1 MKCEKCEK
9 PIKSRSDCVV
19 AYDYRSYFFKLP
31 PQLTIYHKNCFNEY
45 RTKSSMPIA
54 TVDSNQLKKLNDS
67 SFKLLIF
74 WIVIGTIP
82 LVMFVAF
89 LVKGVKLDESI
100 VALFFFIF
108 PSFII
113 YIYASRLRTIKEIE
127 NLPATKK

>member
-1 MKCEKCEK
+1 
-9 PIKSRSDCVV
+9 
-19 AYDYRSYFFKLP
+19 
-31 PQLTIYHKNCFNEY
+31 
-45 RTKSSMPIA
+45 MPIA

-108 PSFII
+108 PSLII